1 MPSTTRPDAP
11 RARARALPPP
21 IHAPSPTV
29 ATLSSLLLISALA
42 CGGDDG
48 VADTDGI
55 TTAGSSD
62 PSAGPTDASATG
74 SSGDDSAASMTD
86 GASDSSSA
94 PKLDTQP
101 PDGTDSGGA
110 ADECT
115 NVDILFVIDDSASM
129 GDNQVSLINSF
140 AGFVAGIKQQ
150 LSLAESYH
158 VGVVTSDAY
167 GYNAPGCRSI
177 GDLVTQTGGADSSEA
192 DCAPFS
198 SGKRYLDDSEPN
210 LTEKFACAARV
221 GSWGSDDEMMM
232 RAMLDALKPGK
243 NAPGE
248 CNDGFSRLDSLLVI
262 VLITDED
269 DVPENC
275 DVNMMFC
282 DSYGSGGDK
291 QAWYDELSN
300 YRVNLAENVVVLSL
314 FGKGPVSEC
323 GAVINSK
330 IFGFTNLF
338 DDNGY
343 TGDVCS
349 ESYDEFFAAALPII
363 DQACENFVPPT

>member
-1 MPSTTRPDAP
+1 MPTRPSP
-11 RARARALPPP
+11 LLPALLV
-21 IHAPSPTV
+21 V
-29 ATLSSLLLISALA
+29 AA
-42 CGGDDG
+42 CGQDPGDDAG
-48 VADTDGI
+48 TDSGI
-55 TTAGSSD
+55 TTAASAASTSSSGSDATSGGTD
-62 PSAGPTDASATG
+62 SGTAGPTTDASATEPIYDVG
-74 SSGDDSAASMTD
+74 APDTD
-86 GASDSSSA
+86 
-94 PKLDTQP
+94 PT
-101 PDGTDSGGA
+101 GTEP

-129 GDNQVSLINSF
+129 ADNQVSLINSF
-140 AGFVAGIKQQ
+140 SGFVAGIKQQ

-167 GYNAPGCRSI
+167 NFNEPGCRQI
-177 GDLVTQTGGADSSEA
+177 GDLVTQTGGGNSSDA
-192 DCAPFS
+192 ACAPFT
-198 SGKRYLDDSEPN
+198 SGKRYMDDSEPA
-210 LTEKFACAARV
+210 LTEKFACAAKV
-221 GSWGSDDEMMM
+221 GTYGSDDERMM

-243 NAPGE
+243 SAAGQ

-275 DVNMMFC
+275 DPVTDLC
-282 DSYGSGGDK
+282 DTYGSGGNK
-291 QAWYDELSN
+291 QEWYDELSN
-300 YRVNLAENVVVLSL
+300 YRAHIAENVVVLSL

-338 DDNGY
+338 GDNGY
-343 TGDVCS
+343 NGDVCA

-363 DQACENFVPPT
+363 DVACENFVPPT